1 MTESFEFQRPW
12 VLAFLALL
20 PIYAFL
26 RGRSGREGALKFSSA
41 ELVGAIGNKVRAAA
55 GRLFIFLRVITVAL
69 AVVALAGP
77 RRVNEQTETLS
88 SGLDVMLVY
97 DLSWSMMAL
106 DMAPP
111 GTKQTRFDI
120 AQARIRDFI
129 ERRPSD
135 RIGLVVFSGVPFLV
149 SPTTMNHDWLLE
161 QFDRL
166 HIGIIKEVGTAIG
179 DATGMAVKN
188 LSRQKESKGRV
199 IVLLTD
205 GDNNKWETFEPL
217 QSAMFARDENVRI
230 YAIGI
235 GKDQACP
242 LYEFDRDTGKFIYGP
257 NGEHL
262 RTITMLSPASYSIL
276 NDMAKKTGGKAY
288 TATNPQELETVYD
301 DINRLEKTERKL
313 KHNRTYTPLFQI
325 PLIAA
330 LSLLL
335 IELLLA
341 NTRFRRLP

>member
-26 RGRSGREGALKFSSA
+26 RGRAGKVGALKYSSA
-41 ELVGAIGNKVRAAA
+41 ELVAAIGGRVRTAA
-55 GRLFIFLRVITVAL
+55 GRLLLFLRVFSVGL

-77 RRVNEQTETLS
+77 RRVNEQTETLT
-88 SGLDVMLVY
+88 SGLDVMIVY

-106 DMAPP
+106 DMSPP
-111 GTKQTRFDI
+111 GAKRTRFDI
-120 AQARIRDFI
+120 AQERIRDFI
-129 ERRPSD
+129 QRRPSD
-135 RIGLVVFSGVPFLV
+135 RIGLVVFSGVSFLV

-166 HIGIIKEVGTAIG
+166 HIGNIRELGTAIG
-179 DATGMAVKN
+179 DACGMATKN
-188 LSRQKESKGRV
+188 LSRVKESRGKI

-217 QSAMFARDENVRI
+217 QAAMFARDEKVRI

-235 GKDQACP
+235 GKDQSVP
-242 LYEFDRDTGKFIYGP
+242 LYDFDRETGKFLYGP
-257 NGEHL
+257 GGMHAGI
-262 RTITMLSPASYSIL
+262 ITTLSPASYKVL
-276 NDMAKKTGGKAY
+276 DDMAKKTNGKAY
-288 TATNPQELETVYD
+288 TATNPQELETVYE

-313 KHNRTYTPLFQI
+313 KNHRTYTPLYQI

-330 LSLLL
+330 LAILA
-335 IELLLA
+335 IELVLA